1 MEPSAPARVIAAVV
15 SGVAGASIGS
25 FLNVVIY
32 RVPRGMSVV
41 RPRSHCPRCGTELGD
56 VENVPLISWVV
67 LRGRCRH
74 CQEPISARYPIVE
87 LTTAA
92 LFVAFALVLTS
103 FAPAASLDC
112 LAAAGLAGAM
122 IAIDRLAVPLA
133 VALAA
138 GLGAASLVVVS
149 VAGHGDHRL
158 AWAAAGAAA
167 CLLGAGLLPW
177 LLHRGGRPGESGA
190 VGVALA
196 VVLVSLSFGAGWL
209 WPPAGLAV
217 AGIGAISCTL
227 GTGGRRTL
235 AMLPGA
241 ACLLGLALLV
251 PAGAL
256 GHA

>member
-167 CLLGAGLLPW
+167 GLLGAGLLPW
-177 LLHRGGRPGESGA
+177 LLHRGGRPGVPGA
-190 VGVALA
+190 ARVALA